1 MTFIQREMNVEEA
14 KGILNEENIHD
25 TILVKRNNK
34 ADIVVMNLEEYK
46 KIFEMNLV
54 EKLKNAEQQ
63 IKNGEVID
71 ADIVFKEMRSK
82 YGY

>member
-1 MTFIQREMNVEEA
+1 MNVEEA

>member
-1 MTFIQREMNVEEA
+1 MQKEMSVEEA
-14 KGILNEENIHD
+14 KEILNEENIHD

-34 ADIVVMNLEEYK
+34 TDIVIMNLEEYK
-46 KIFEMNLV
+46 KIFEMNFV
-54 EKLKNAEQQ
+54 EKLKNAEKQ
-63 IKNGEVID
+63 IKNGEVTE